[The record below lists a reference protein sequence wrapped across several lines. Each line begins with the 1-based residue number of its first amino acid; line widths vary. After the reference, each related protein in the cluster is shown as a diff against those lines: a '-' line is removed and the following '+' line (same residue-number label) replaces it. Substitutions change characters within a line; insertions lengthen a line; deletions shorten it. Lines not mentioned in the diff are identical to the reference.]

1 MIMCAI
7 SSSFKNARF
16 MCRHMLLHIHSIYL
30 HTHIIYTCVC
40 FRDDNLLLWLI
51 RHLTLAEFQT
61 HTYVGFVGTYLHQS
75 YGYTYLSTQSSE
87 PNFCNGCSKIAQKL
101 INQLWS
107 GFFTSYGIFFASWPS
122 TNRIHKNLS
131 YLEHFS
137 LKNNLSKTKL
147 VERSDWTIFLFHNS
161 GNMYDSYVHLHWVL
175 KKSYFCT

>member
-1 MIMCAI
+1 MTNT
-7 SSSFKNARF
+7 SSNPSRVPNLYI
-16 MCRHMLLHIHSIYL
+16 CRIRQNIPASGLWIYL
-30 HTHIIYTCVC
+30 P
-40 FRDDNLLLWLI
+40 
-51 RHLTLAEFQT
+51 
-61 HTYVGFVGTYLHQS
+61 
-75 YGYTYLSTQSSE
+75 TQSRE

-137 LKNNLSKTKL
+137 LKSNLSKTKL